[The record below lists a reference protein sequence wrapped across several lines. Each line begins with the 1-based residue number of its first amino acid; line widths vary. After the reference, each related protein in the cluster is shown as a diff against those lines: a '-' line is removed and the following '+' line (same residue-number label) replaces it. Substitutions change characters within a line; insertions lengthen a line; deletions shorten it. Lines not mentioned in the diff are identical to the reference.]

1 MGPLLDAMRALRVER
16 SPLRARALLT
26 AYLERHPKG
35 ELSEE
40 ALVML
45 IEAAVGNHD
54 SDAQALAARYLRLYP
69 RGPFR
74 GMVERMLATTSKGP

>member
-1 MGPLLDAMRALRVER
+1 
-16 SPLRARALLT
+16 
-26 AYLERHPKG
+26 
-35 ELSEE
+35 
-40 ALVML
+40 ML

-74 GMVERMLATTSKGP
+74 GMVERMLAATSKGP